1 MSKTTGNAKDT
12 RPKLKPVEKVNLSS
26 KRWPLRLAIV
36 IVAIIV
42 AGLAFGYAFSQL
54 VHGDEG
60 WQTIRASSSELPACD
75 SEMVLRYNLGAG
87 EMSAGA
93 EKKAVMQVYTD
104 ACVEMY
110 RLLDATVQY
119 GAVHNMAYINA
130 HPNEEIEVDEPL
142 YRVFELINKY
152 DSKQIFLAPLYAD
165 YYNLFSS
172 EDDVIAARFDP
183 RRNADTAEY
192 FEKVSGYIKNV
203 RIVLSGGNTVRLEIP
218 QDYMQFAKDN
228 GIETFIDLWW
238 MRTAFMIDHAAQA
251 LRNAGFENGILGSEE
266 GFSTSLGKNGS
277 VSASVYDRENGKRIE
292 TAEVKFDAPAS
303 AVYFHLRPDAQ
314 ADRTYRY
321 EYADSS
327 VTGLY
332 LSVNDGLCYAAKEDM
347 YFYSH
352 TAGCGE
358 VLLKMLPVYASVALD
373 TDSVKKAAS
382 EGIYSVW
389 CEENTIYATDKNAEI
404 TPASG
409 AQYGIV
415 KG

>member
-1 MSKTTGNAKDT
+1 
-12 RPKLKPVEKVNLSS
+12 
-26 KRWPLRLAIV
+26 
-36 IVAIIV
+36 
-42 AGLAFGYAFSQL
+42 
-54 VHGDEG
+54 
-60 WQTIRASSSELPACD
+60 
-75 SEMVLRYNLGAG
+75 
-87 EMSAGA
+87 
-93 EKKAVMQVYTD
+93 
-104 ACVEMY
+104 
-110 RLLDATVQY
+110 
-119 GAVHNMAYINA
+119 MAYINA

-172 EDDVIAARFDP
+172 EDDVIAAGFDP

-218 QDYMQFAKDN
+218 QDYMRFAKDN

-303 AVYFHLRPDAQ
+303 AVYFSF
-314 ADRTYRY
+314 
-321 EYADSS
+321 E
-327 VTGLY
+327 
-332 LSVNDGLCYAAKEDM
+332 
-347 YFYSH
+347 
-352 TAGCGE
+352 AGCAGRQNISLRICGQQRYGAVSFGE
-358 VLLKMLPVYASVALD
+358 
-373 TDSVKKAAS
+373 
-382 EGIYSVW
+382 
-389 CEENTIYATDKNAEI
+389 
-404 TPASG
+404 
-409 AQYGIV
+409 
-415 KG
+415 